1 MNSNNLG
8 IVIIFYILW
17 LYRHEGIIIAIAY
30 WQCILEFCFNIFLII
45 FAFLLHGEHL
55 AVDRLA
61 LVIVMG
67 FIYLISP
74 SFYLL
79 ADRKFRDALS
89 QHGVVKALW
98 SLLKQKYGWEENQK
112 IKIPRFEYIKIQKVK
127 DQNFWSYKSYIWNI
141 CTFKKRNF

>member
-1 MNSNNLG
+1 MPRLNSNNLG
-8 IVIIFYILW
+8 IVIIYLLW

-45 FAFLLHGEHL
+45 FAFLLHGEYL

-79 ADRKFRDALS
+79 ADRRFRDALS
-89 QHGVVKALW
+89 QHGIVKALW
-98 SLLKQKYGWEENQK
+98 SSLKQKYDWEENQK
-112 IKIPRFEYIKIQKVK
+112 INIPWFMCLITHKFKIHVL
-127 DQNFWSYKSYIWNI
+127 
-141 CTFKKRNF
+141 FK